1 MPGNEKILSVESMIE
16 EYKKFF
22 EPRGRSIG
30 VLTGK
35 CSKEEN
41 EQIMAAFSENKLNI
55 LMSTTVIEVG
65 VNIPNATVIAIEQA
79 ENFGLASLHQL
90 RGRVGRSSYKSYCIL
105 SSMEKQNPRLVK
117 MTQTTNGFEI
127 AEADL
132 ELRGSGNLIGE
143 KQSGYNH
150 YVDLI
155 LSKPDLYAKAKK
167 LADEL
172 TESEKLA
179 LVGRYKEHEELE
191 ENL

>member
-1 MPGNEKILSVESMIE
+1 MKFRTYIIVALSATAFVPFVAWS
-16 EYKKFF
+16 
-22 EPRGRSIG
+22 
-30 VLTGK
+30 VLHLGD
-35 CSKEEN
+35 
-41 EQIMAAFSENKLNI
+41 
-55 LMSTTVIEVG
+55 
-65 VNIPNATVIAIEQA
+65 
-79 ENFGLASLHQL
+79 
-90 RGRVGRSSYKSYCIL
+90 
-105 SSMEKQNPRLVK
+105 MERR
-117 MTQTTNGFEI
+117 I

>member
-1 MPGNEKILSVESMIE
+1 
-16 EYKKFF
+16 
-22 EPRGRSIG
+22 
-30 VLTGK
+30 
-35 CSKEEN
+35 
-41 EQIMAAFSENKLNI
+41 
-55 LMSTTVIEVG
+55 
-65 VNIPNATVIAIEQA
+65 
-79 ENFGLASLHQL
+79 
-90 RGRVGRSSYKSYCIL
+90 
-105 SSMEKQNPRLVK
+105 MEKQNPRLVK